1 MLGFSKRNKKL
12 PSWELPARPGE
23 SASDLKERRR
33 QAYFDDQIE
42 NNIEWFKRMDF
53 QIDVSGLDVLDL
65 GCGHGALSIGFAE
78 RGAQSVLGIDLDD
91 DRIDFA
97 QRTIAHKYPHLSDR
111 VAFRCE
117 DVNTATDRFDL
128 IVSKDAFE
136 HIDDL
141 PKVIGQ
147 LHKLLKPGGHL
158 AAGFSPLYY
167 SPFGDHARFK
177 LGVPWAHAVLPEAA
191 LVWWL
196 NRRTGSCVSDA
207 MDIGLN
213 RLTPEQ
219 FRAIFEGPDWDEMKI
234 SYNRGDNPL
243 FPVFRAVR
251 QLSPIEKFFT
261 TSIYAVARKSMG

>member
-1 MLGFSKRNKKL
+1 
-12 PSWELPARPGE
+12 
-23 SASDLKERRR
+23 
-33 QAYFDDQIE
+33 
-42 NNIEWFKRMDF
+42 
-53 QIDVSGLDVLDL
+53 
-65 GCGHGALSIGFAE
+65 
-78 RGAQSVLGIDLDD
+78 
-91 DRIDFA
+91 
-97 QRTIAHKYPHLSDR
+97 
-111 VAFRCE
+111 
-117 DVNTATDRFDL
+117 
-128 IVSKDAFE
+128 
-136 HIDDL
+136 
-141 PKVIGQ
+141 
-147 LHKLLKPGGHL
+147 
-158 AAGFSPLYY
+158 
-167 SPFGDHARFK
+167 
-177 LGVPWAHAVLPEAA
+177 VLPEAA